1 MHLLSTWLWIGAAVS
16 QGSFGL
22 HAAPP
27 ITETGNGPAAVL
39 ARAWPFY
46 DFSDTSLKPWHMKVS
61 YLLYDSDGKHPHPG
75 VYEYWWVSPSQSR
88 STWIRTG
95 LRHTDWHLPNGRL
108 AYEAKGNP
116 LSLFEYKLEAA
127 LIAPLPRATDL
138 DPARFRLETD
148 GVKEGESCLTIVPIG
163 GPGAGNSDQAA
174 PDDAAKRQEPRQE
187 QGPLPTYCFETREPA
202 LRSAYSYERVL
213 TQYSDVTPTQGRY
226 LARAVT
232 FFEGDRKLL
241 TARVDKVEPIAIS
254 NLALRPP
261 RTALRTEVFV
271 SGDVGLR
278 DAELD
283 MQQAQGMQVRRT
295 EPVYPEEARKA
306 GIQGKVELEAMIGT
320 DGKIHDLRVVSAPA
334 ASLAA
339 ASFAAVSQW
348 TYRPYLQNDRRVPV
362 QTTIT
367 VTFSMDK

>member
-1 MHLLSTWLWIGAAVS
+1 
-16 QGSFGL
+16 
-22 HAAPP
+22 
-27 ITETGNGPAAVL
+27 
-39 ARAWPFY
+39 
-46 DFSDTSLKPWHMKVS
+46 MKVS
-61 YLLYDSDGKHPHPG
+61 YLLYDADGKHPQPG

-88 STWIRTG
+88 STWIRAG
-95 LRHTDWHLPNGRL
+95 LRHTDWHLSNGQL
-108 AYEAKGNP
+108 AYEARGHP

-148 GVKEGESCLTIVPIG
+148 GVKEGESCLTIVPISRPG
-163 GPGAGNSDQAA
+163 GNPHEVAPDGAGKLTVPRPEPA
-174 PDDAAKRQEPRQE
+174 PF
-187 QGPLPTYCFETREPA
+187 PTYCFETLEPA
-202 LRSAYSYERVL
+202 LRSVYSYERVL
-213 TQYSDVTPTQGRY
+213 TQYSDVTQTQGRY
-226 LARAVT
+226 LARVVT
-232 FFEGDRKLL
+232 FIEGDRKLL
-241 TARVDKVEPIAIS
+241 TARVDKVESIAVS
-254 NLALRPP
+254 NPAMRPP
-261 RTALRTEVFV
+261 RTAMRTEVFV
-271 SGDVGLR
+271 NRDVSLR

-283 MQQAQGMQVRRT
+283 MQQAQGMQIRRT

-306 GIQGKVELEAMIGT
+306 GIQGKVELVAMIGT

-348 TYRPYLQNDRRVPV
+348 EYRPYLQNERPVPV